1 MDFGK
6 RLKESRIKTGLSQ
19 EELAYLINEQTKG
32 SVRRNTISNYENN
45 VSRPDYETLVAIA
58 QILETSLDFMLEAQV
73 IDLKSFV
80 AESQAEYSSSKTLTE
95 AKQAILNIEKALES
109 ANGKV
114 ALSKLLDKSLNLN
127 KHLLDHSG
135 KLYQKNKQAIE
146 FINKGLD
153 LD

>member
-19 EELAYLINEQTKG
+19 EELAYQINERTKG
-32 SVRRNTISNYENN
+32 SIRRNTISNYENN
-45 VSRPDYETLVAIA
+45 VSRPDFKTLKAIA
-58 QILETSLDFMLEAQV
+58 EILETSLDIMLETQV
-73 IDLKSFV
+73 VDLKSFV

-95 AKQAILNIEKALES
+95 AKQTIHDIEKTLKSTVDE
-109 ANGKV
+109 NT
-114 ALSKLLDKSLNLN
+114 LSELLNKSIQLN
-127 KHLLDHSG
+127 KHLLEHSG
-135 KLYQKNKQAIE
+135 KLYRKNKQAIE